1 MKNNIFYKTCF
12 VLAVSASLIGCSNN
26 TDNLPSIETTISE
39 SVSISVV
46 DTEPATEH
54 VDNTKPA
61 EQNALVTVGTLKD
74 LSEVIDNYGNKQAL
88 FTDENGT
95 EFIAIV
101 SEQTLI
107 PEDFS
112 LDKDYEVYHSDVM
125 TMSIPGQYSE
135 VYEIKKVDDI
145 SNPGIISESSTE
157 DSITN

>member
-26 TDNLPSIETTISE
+26 TDKPLPVESTISE
-39 SVSISVV
+39 SVSIAVD

-54 VDNTKPA
+54 VDSTKSA
-61 EQNALVTVGTLKD
+61 EQNAIVTIGTLKD

-95 EFIAIV
+95 DFIAIV
-101 SEQTLI
+101 SEQTLL
-107 PEDFS
+107 PDDFS
-112 LDKDYEVYHSDVM
+112 TDHDYEVHHSDVM
-125 TMSIPGQYSE
+125 TMSIPGQYPE

-145 SNPGIISESSTE
+145 SDTEIITKSSTE
-157 DSITN
+157 ESITN